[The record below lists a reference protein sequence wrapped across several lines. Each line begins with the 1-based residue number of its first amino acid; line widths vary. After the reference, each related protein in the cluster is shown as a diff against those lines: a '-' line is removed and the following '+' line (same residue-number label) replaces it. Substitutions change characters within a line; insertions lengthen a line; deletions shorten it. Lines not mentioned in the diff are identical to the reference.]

1 MADLNFSVNDN
12 LGVAEALNG
21 TPNNL
26 NLSVS
31 EPVVVGDYG
40 DIWHFIQVSDD
51 IVSQEIINV
60 FQPELGLFAYEDI
73 GVTESFSRP
82 LEINLFEFFFTTDFA
97 VTTWGLAYRAV
108 DDSISCAEYAE
119 LAVVQIFSVYEVTS
133 IIEIAEAKVGR
144 ALSGFSS
151 VVVDEFLNI
160 ARDIL
165 YNDINETVSVIEYAI
180 LGREV
185 EMLNAQDDLV
195 VLEVAIAEITLDL
208 SFNDFLRSYPFDE
221 ETLTNII
228 VEQFENGAEQRRD
241 KWGRTR
247 KRFGVNFNPRSKDEI
262 DALRTFFVSRRGP
275 ANAFDFI
282 SPLDNVDYL
291 VRFEENSLQISR
303 TAYGIYQAQV
313 TLVEV
318 FR

>member
-1 MADLNFSVNDN
+1 MADLNFSVNET
-12 LGVAEALNG
+12 LGVSEALDNSP
-21 TPNNL
+21 TNL
-26 NLSVS
+26 NVSVS
-31 EPVVVGDYG
+31 EPILVGDYG
-40 DIWHFIQVSDD
+40 DIWNFIQVSDD
-51 IVSQEIINV
+51 VIYEDIVYV
-60 FQPELGLFAYEDI
+60 FQPELGLFAYETI
-73 GVTESFSRP
+73 SIEESFTRP

-97 VTTWGLAYRAV
+97 DTTWGLAYRAV
-108 DDSISCAEYAE
+108 DDSVACSEYAE
-119 LAVVQIFSVYEVTS
+119 LSVVQIFSVYEVTS
-133 IIEIAEAKVGR
+133 IIEIAEVKIGR
-144 ALSGFSS
+144 ALSGFSVAS
-151 VVVDEFLNI
+151 VSEFLNI

-165 YNDINETVSVIEYAI
+165 YNEIDETVGVIEYAI

-195 VLEVAIAEITLDL
+195 VLEVVVAEITLDL

-247 KRFGVNFNPRSKDEI
+247 KRFGVNFNPRSKEEI
-262 DALRTFFVSRRGP
+262 TALRKFFLERRGP
-275 ANAFDFI
+275 ANAFDFV
-282 SPLDNVDYL
+282 SPLDETDYL
-291 VRFEENSLQISR
+291 VRFEENSLRISR
-303 TAYGIYQAQV
+303 TAFGIYQAQV